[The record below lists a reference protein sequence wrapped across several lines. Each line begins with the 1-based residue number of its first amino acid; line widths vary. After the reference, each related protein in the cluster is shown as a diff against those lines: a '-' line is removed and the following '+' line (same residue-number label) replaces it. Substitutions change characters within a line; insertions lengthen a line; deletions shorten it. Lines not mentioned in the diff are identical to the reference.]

1 MSQPQ
6 PQPISEPVR
15 CLLGLSRLLGV
26 YLARLPEAEREVIS
40 RAVEQQL
47 NTVEA
52 ALKEKETA
60 PQVAP

>member
-1 MSQPQ
+1 
-6 PQPISEPVR
+6 
-15 CLLGLSRLLGV
+15 
-26 YLARLPEAEREVIS
+26 LARLPEAEREVIS